1 MPSLPQLART
11 VVLALAVWGAGSAMA
26 SAQTPAPHNKE
37 ELALK
42 PYRRLLEGMGYPT
55 QSSPSGQHFYIVI
68 HSTYDYTI
76 DFSFSGDHTYM
87 WVYTLVYSYA
97 DEELARLPM
106 AKLLADNDEAPEFF
120 SLHKDDDKT
129 DLFLQI
135 AMPIASVNAKSVR
148 RVIDSIDRNLNDD
161 QADWNP
167 NLWKQAAPDGG
178 SDVLPTP
185 KAAPAPDD
193 SHSKQVPI

>member
-1 MPSLPQLART
+1 MLSLPQLVRA
-11 VVLALAVWGAGSAMA
+11 VILALAVSGAGSTMA
-26 SAQTPAPHNKE
+26 AAQTPAPHNKE

-87 WVYTLVYSYA
+87 WVYTLVYSYS
-97 DEELARLPM
+97 DTELARLPT

-120 SLHKDDDKT
+120 SLHKDNDKT
-129 DLFLQI
+129 DLFLQM
-135 AMPIASVNAKSVR
+135 AMPIASVNAKSIR
-148 RVIDSIDRNLNDD
+148 RVIDSIDRNLNAD

-167 NLWKQAAPDGG
+167 NLWKQPAPSGD
-178 SDVLPTP
+178 SDTTPP
-185 KAAPAPDD
+185 KAAPTPDD